1 MRETVKRIILG
12 AICFVVG
19 FMLGGMRRPTKT
31 SDIMYK
37 TDTIECVRLDTCKII
52 VPEYKYIRTVDTIL
66 INSDDGHSVSLPIT
80 QKHYA
85 KDSVYDVWV
94 SGYEPRLDSISIFE
108 RTKIQNVTNTIVRKE
123 YYSKWGTYITMGYV
137 KCVGNPCAEI
147 GVTIKS
153 PKHLLFGISAGLSNN
168 DKIYYNF
175 KIGYKIN

>member
-1 MRETVKRIILG
+1 MRETIKRVILG
-12 AICFVVG
+12 AICFVIG
-19 FMLGGMRRPTKT
+19 LMLGGMRRQTKT
-31 SDIMYK
+31 GNIMYK

-52 VPEYKYIRTVDTIL
+52 VPEYKYIRTVDTI
-66 INSDDGHSVSLPIT
+66 IIKSDDGHSVSLPIT

-123 YYSKWGTYITMGYV
+123 YDSKWETYLTLGF
-137 KCVGNPCAEI
+137 GNCAREPSTEI
-147 GVTIKS
+147 GLTIKS
-153 PKHLLFGISAGLSNN
+153 PKRLLFGISAGTNRN
-168 DKIYYNF
+168 RDFYYNF